1 MLKSTNAAY
10 KTFIDKAEVEGLSVS
25 DVANILHHEAYSL
38 LRDSCGVATAMKWQ
52 IATTEKMLDQESKA
66 IDVAN
71 TVTRRPGSRTAH
83 GASRE
88 QHPQGL
94 HPK

>member
-1 MLKSTNAAY
+1 MLKSTHAAY
-10 KTFIDKAEVEGLSVS
+10 RAFINTAEVEGLSVS
-25 DVANILHHEAYSL
+25 DVANILHHEAYSM

-52 IATTEKMLDQESKA
+52 IATTEKMLDQESRA
-66 IDVAN
+66 VDVAN

-88 QHPQGL
+88 QHPKRL

>member
-1 MLKSTNAAY
+1 MLKSTHAAY

-52 IATTEKMLDQESKA
+52 IATTDKMLDQESRA
-66 IDVAN
+66 VDVA
-71 TVTRRPGSRTAH
+71 TKATDRLKVG
-83 GASRE
+83 
-88 QHPQGL
+88 
-94 HPK
+94 

>member
-1 MLKSTNAAY
+1 MLKSTHTAY
-10 KTFIDKAEVEGLSVS
+10 RAFINKAEVEGLSVS

-66 IDVAN
+66 IDVA
-71 TVTRRPGSRTAH
+71 TKAADRLKVG
-83 GASRE
+83 
-88 QHPQGL
+88 
-94 HPK
+94 